1 MRCDRLASS
10 LPEIAHG
17 EITPKRRVERHINQC
32 LRCQAELS
40 QHRRIRHALRATQR
54 VEATAP
60 RALRRELSR
69 AIAALEES
77 SRLAGEQSKG
87 DASSWVLPVALMTA
101 AGAAGAAGAIVFA
114 ARSRRRIAIG
124 ASAS

>member
-1 MRCDRLASS
+1 MRCNRLASS
-10 LPEIAHG
+10 LPQIAHG

-40 QHRRIRHALRATQR
+40 QHRRIRHVLRTTQR

-60 RALRRELSR
+60 RALRRELNG

-77 SRLAGEQSKG
+77 SRLAAEQSN
-87 DASSWVLPVALMTA
+87 ARPSNWVLPVALVTA

-114 ARSRRRIAIG
+114 ARSKRRIGVG